1 LLEEAPMKPGSRAWF
16 AEVEERYG
24 PDLLKLPGYNK
35 CIIGVVTQFDNTV
48 ILYDREKVIAKL
60 VREFTDPGSALLSDD
75 VLANA
80 RSEAESWFEFNM
92 VGAWM
97 GRHTPAFSSPI

>member
-1 LLEEAPMKPGSRAWF
+1 MRPGSRAWF

-24 PDLLKLPGYNK
+24 PDLLTLPGHDR
-35 CIIGVVTQFDNTV
+35 CILGVVTQFDNTV
-48 ILYDREKVIAKL
+48 ILYDREKVIAQL
-60 VREFTDPGSALLSDD
+60 VRGFLADALPDKPS
-75 VLANA
+75 LA
-80 RSEAESWFEFNM
+80 EAEAEAEEWFEFNL